1 MPCKYQ
7 NDTVHHIE
15 PHSYL
20 IIPTQEG
27 FKYVNFTQKD
37 NRLDNCRISVGFL
50 GGATDILLL
59 QSIQT
64 SCGPTHPSVHGCWM
78 LFLWD

>member
-20 IIPTQEG
+20 IIPTQED
-27 FKYVNFTQKD
+27 FKYVDFTRKD
-37 NRLDNCRISVGFL
+37 DGLDNCGISVGFL
-50 GGATDILLL
+50 GGATDFLTSPEHPDRLWGPPSLL
-59 QSIQT
+59 SM
-64 SCGPTHPSVHGCWM
+64 GA
-78 LFLWD
+78 